1 MSARIKYC
9 VSVGLAKHPMNWV
22 STSPAFYRGRGSIPK
37 NLAVLD
43 FCSDAP
49 KTVIGHDVWIGKG
62 VFIKGGVEIGNGA
75 IIGMGSV
82 VTKDVPPYT
91 IVAGNSAREIRLR
104 FTPPP
109 PPTHAHT
116 TTTEL
121 VQRLEDSHYWD
132 MEPAKLKKYANLM
145 NDPEKF
151 LQALKEDEAM

>member
-9 VSVGLAKHPMNWV
+9 VSVGLAKHPMTWV
-22 STSPAFYRGRGSIPK
+22 STSPAFYCGRGSIPK

-91 IVAGNSAREIRLR
+91 IVAGNPAREIRLR
-104 FTPPP
+104 FTPPLRTHTPLP
-109 PPTHAHT
+109 PSLFRGWRIPITGIW
-116 TTTEL
+116 
-121 VQRLEDSHYWD
+121 S
-132 MEPAKLKKYANLM
+132 
-145 NDPEKF
+145 
-151 LQALKEDEAM
+151 LQS